1 MQKYNATVFNLNTN
15 LSSRVSGAA
24 FMNNETRL
32 ALTFTGCASLLVA
45 HSLLGHTFL
54 LSPLEK
60 SVAWSPASSEAA
72 TYLSQIKPMEF
83 GIISKSFNSIVGG
96 CSLQCSPHAQNE
108 QSVLLVLPKLLPFA
122 GLLGT
127 LELIGMLN
135 ENRCESKELRKTY
148 FLCT

>member
-1 MQKYNATVFNLNTN
+1 MLTVAKFGKLCRNITRQYFNLNMN

-24 FMNNETRL
+24 FMNIETRL

-72 TYLSQIKPMEF
+72 TYCSQIKPIEF
-83 GIISKSFNSIVGG
+83 GIITKAFNSVVGG
-96 CSLQCSPHAQNE
+96 RSLPCSPDAHDGH
-108 QSVLLVLPKLLPFA
+108 SVLLSVI
-122 GLLGT
+122 GT
-127 LELIGMLN
+127 LVGIDGALLLSGSLN
-135 ENRCESKELRKTY
+135 ETKLTRQC
-148 FLCT
+148 F